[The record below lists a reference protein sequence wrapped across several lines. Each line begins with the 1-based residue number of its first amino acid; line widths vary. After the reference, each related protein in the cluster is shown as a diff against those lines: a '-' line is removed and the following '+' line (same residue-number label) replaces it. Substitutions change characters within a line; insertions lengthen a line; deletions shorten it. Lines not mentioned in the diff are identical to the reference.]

1 MGENNESLS
10 LRDAIAAGF
19 ERVQAEENQNQAEA
33 DAGAANQ
40 GVNQASD
47 SAAENAA
54 DSGMDGAQQAQAVE
68 TPFANTDGAVN
79 TADAASQAQAA
90 QNQGGG
96 DMMAAVMQVIN
107 ALRQENS
114 RLSQELSRQQSAVQQ
129 QSDIMQGEIESA
141 VTQPQIPKL
150 NFRELQYMSEDE
162 QAEAIQS
169 WQDGVIN
176 MITERQ
182 KAEIE
187 PIRREYENKRAAAA
201 DNAAKMSISSDP
213 RFSDFGEN
221 SAEID
226 RIAAMSDFSG
236 MAPDKK
242 YLYSALIARGMRN
255 SPAAKPST
263 EEIVQMAVSNPD
275 VMRALEARRA
285 QEVRDKN
292 GHLPTLSASSGLSGA
307 NAMPEKSVKTKED
320 LDARVMSRFGFNR

>member
-1 MGENNESLS
+1 MGENNESIS

-19 ERVQAEENQNQAEA
+19 ERVQAEENQNQAEGA
-33 DAGAANQ
+33 AGAINQ
-40 GVNQASD
+40 GENQAADTTNSAGAEANYTQQTETPAQNQAAASVETVNQA
-47 SAAENAA
+47 AA
-54 DSGMDGAQQAQAVE
+54 DVVS
-68 TPFANTDGAVN
+68 P
-79 TADAASQAQAA
+79 A
-90 QNQGGG
+90 QNQGNG

-114 RLSQELSRQQSAVQQ
+114 RLSQELSRQQGAVQQ
-129 QSDIMQGEIESA
+129 QSEIMQGAIENA
-141 VTQPQIPKL
+141 VSQPQIPKL

-162 QAEAIQS
+162 QADAIQS

-176 MITERQ
+176 ALTERQ

-187 PIRREYENKRAAAA
+187 PIRREYEDKRAAAA

-221 SAEID
+221 SGEID

-236 MAPDKK
+236 MSPEKK

-255 SPAAKPST
+255 SPATKPST
-263 EEIVQMAVSNPD
+263 EEIVKMAVSNPD

-285 QEVRDKN
+285 QEVMDKN
-292 GHLPTLSASSGLSGA
+292 GQLPTLSASSGLSGA

-320 LDARVMSRFGFNR
+320 LDARLYSRFGFNR

>member
-1 MGENNESLS
+1 MGENNESIS

-19 ERVQAEENQNQAEA
+19 ERVQAEENQNQAEGA
-33 DAGAANQ
+33 AGAINQ
-40 GVNQASD
+40 GENQAADTTNSAGAEANYTQQTETPAQNQAVASEETVNQA
-47 SAAENAA
+47 AA
-54 DSGMDGAQQAQAVE
+54 DVVS
-68 TPFANTDGAVN
+68 P
-79 TADAASQAQAA
+79 A
-90 QNQGGG
+90 QNQGNG
-96 DMMAAVMQVIN
+96 DVMAAVMQVIN

-114 RLSQELSRQQSAVQQ
+114 RLSQELSRQQGAVQQ
-129 QSDIMQGEIESA
+129 QSEIMQGAIESA
-141 VTQPQIPKL
+141 VSQPQIPKL

-176 MITERQ
+176 ALTERQ

-187 PIRREYENKRAAAA
+187 PIRREYEDKRAAAA

-221 SAEID
+221 SDEID
-226 RIAAMSDFSG
+226 RIAAMSDFAG
-236 MAPDKK
+236 MSPEKK

-255 SPAAKPST
+255 SPATKPST
-263 EEIVQMAVSNPD
+263 EEIVKMAVSNPD

-285 QEVRDKN
+285 PEVMDKN
-292 GHLPTLSASSGLSGA
+292 GQLPTLSASSGLSGA

-320 LDARVMSRFGFNR
+320 LDARLYSRFGFNR

>member
-1 MGENNESLS
+1 MGENNESIS

-19 ERVQAEENQNQAEA
+19 ERVQAEENQNQAEGA
-33 DAGAANQ
+33 AGAINQ
-40 GVNQASD
+40 GENQAADMTNSVGAEANYTQQTETPAQNQAAASAETVNQA
-47 SAAENAA
+47 AA
-54 DSGMDGAQQAQAVE
+54 DVVS
-68 TPFANTDGAVN
+68 P
-79 TADAASQAQAA
+79 A
-90 QNQGGG
+90 QNQGNG

-114 RLSQELSRQQSAVQQ
+114 RLSQELSRQQGAVQQ
-129 QSDIMQGEIESA
+129 QSEIMQGAIESA
-141 VTQPQIPKL
+141 VAQPQIPKL

-162 QAEAIQS
+162 QADAIQS

-176 MITERQ
+176 ALTERQ

-187 PIRREYENKRAAAA
+187 PIRREYEDKRAAAA

-221 SAEID
+221 SGEID

-236 MAPDKK
+236 MSPEKK

-255 SPAAKPST
+255 SPATKPST
-263 EEIVQMAVSNPD
+263 EEIVKMAVSNPD

-285 QEVRDKN
+285 QEVMDKN
-292 GHLPTLSASSGLSGA
+292 GQLPTLSASSGLSGA

-320 LDARVMSRFGFNR
+320 LDARLYSRFGFNR

>member
-1 MGENNESLS
+1 MGENNEGLS

-19 ERVQAEENQNQAEA
+19 ERVQAEENQNQAESA
-33 DAGAANQ
+33 AGAINQ
-40 GVNQASD
+40 GENQAADTTNSAGTEANYTQQTETPAQNQAAASVETVNQA
-47 SAAENAA
+47 AA
-54 DSGMDGAQQAQAVE
+54 DVVS
-68 TPFANTDGAVN
+68 P
-79 TADAASQAQAA
+79 A
-90 QNQGGG
+90 QNQGNG

-114 RLSQELSRQQSAVQQ
+114 RLSQELSRQQGAVQQ
-129 QSDIMQGEIESA
+129 QSEIMQGAIESA
-141 VTQPQIPKL
+141 VAQPQIPKL

-162 QAEAIQS
+162 QADAIQS

-176 MITERQ
+176 ALAERQ

-187 PIRREYENKRAAAA
+187 PIRREYEDKRAAAA

-221 SAEID
+221 SGEID
-226 RIAAMSDFSG
+226 RIAAMSDFAG
-236 MAPDKK
+236 MSPEKK

-255 SPAAKPST
+255 SPASKPST
-263 EEIVQMAVSNPD
+263 EEIVKMAVSNPD

-285 QEVRDKN
+285 QEVMDKN
-292 GHLPTLSASSGLSGA
+292 GQLPTLSASSGLSGA

-320 LDARVMSRFGFNR
+320 LDARLYSRFGFNR

>member
-1 MGENNESLS
+1 MGENNESIS

-19 ERVQAEENQNQAEA
+19 ERVQAEENQNQAEGA
-33 DAGAANQ
+33 AGAINQ
-40 GVNQASD
+40 GENQAADTTNSAGTEANYTQQTETPAQNQAAASVETVNQA
-47 SAAENAA
+47 AA
-54 DSGMDGAQQAQAVE
+54 DVVS
-68 TPFANTDGAVN
+68 P
-79 TADAASQAQAA
+79 A
-90 QNQGGG
+90 QNQGNG

-114 RLSQELSRQQSAVQQ
+114 RLSQELSRQQGAVQQ
-129 QSDIMQGEIESA
+129 QSEIMQSAIESA
-141 VTQPQIPKL
+141 VSQPQIPKL

-176 MITERQ
+176 ALTERQ

-187 PIRREYENKRAAAA
+187 PIRREYEDKRAAAA

-221 SAEID
+221 SGEID
-226 RIAAMSDFSG
+226 RIAAMSDFAG
-236 MAPDKK
+236 MSPEKK

-263 EEIVQMAVSNPD
+263 EEIVKMAVSNPD

-285 QEVRDKN
+285 QEVMDKN
-292 GHLPTLSASSGLSGA
+292 GQLPTLSASSGLSGA

-320 LDARVMSRFGFNR
+320 LDARLYSRFGFNR

>member
-1 MGENNESLS
+1 MGENNESIS

-19 ERVQAEENQNQAEA
+19 ERVQAEENQNQAEGVAGAINQGENQAADTTNSAGAEANYTQQTGTPAQNQTAASVETVNQVAA
-33 DAGAANQ
+33 DA
-40 GVNQASD
+40 VS
-47 SAAENAA
+47 
-54 DSGMDGAQQAQAVE
+54 
-68 TPFANTDGAVN
+68 P
-79 TADAASQAQAA
+79 A
-90 QNQGGG
+90 QNQGNGE
-96 DMMAAVMQVIN
+96 MMAAVMQVIN

-114 RLSQELSRQQSAVQQ
+114 RLSQELSRQQGAVQQ
-129 QSDIMQGEIESA
+129 QSEIMQGAIESA
-141 VTQPQIPKL
+141 VAQPQIPKL

-162 QAEAIQS
+162 QADAIQS

-176 MITERQ
+176 ALTERQ

-187 PIRREYENKRAAAA
+187 PIRREYEDKRAAAA

-221 SAEID
+221 SGEID

-236 MAPDKK
+236 MSPEKK

-263 EEIVQMAVSNPD
+263 EEIVKMAVSNPD

-285 QEVRDKN
+285 QEVMDKN
-292 GHLPTLSASSGLSGA
+292 GQLPTLSASSGLSGA

-320 LDARVMSRFGFNR
+320 LDARLYSRFGFNR

>member
-1 MGENNESLS
+1 MGENNESIS

-19 ERVQAEENQNQAEA
+19 ERVQTEENQNQAEGA
-33 DAGAANQ
+33 AGAINQ
-40 GVNQASD
+40 GENQAADTTNSAGAEANYTQQTETPAQNQAAASVETVNQA
-47 SAAENAA
+47 AA
-54 DSGMDGAQQAQAVE
+54 DVVS
-68 TPFANTDGAVN
+68 P
-79 TADAASQAQAA
+79 A
-90 QNQGGG
+90 QNQGNG

-114 RLSQELSRQQSAVQQ
+114 RLSQELSRQQGAVQQ
-129 QSDIMQGEIESA
+129 QSEIMQSAIESA
-141 VTQPQIPKL
+141 VSQPQIPKL

-176 MITERQ
+176 ALTERQ

-187 PIRREYENKRAAAA
+187 PIRREYEDKRAAAA

-213 RFSDFGEN
+213 RFSDFSEN
-221 SAEID
+221 SGEID

-236 MAPDKK
+236 MSPEKK

-263 EEIVQMAVSNPD
+263 EEIVKMAVSNPD

-285 QEVRDKN
+285 QEVMDKN
-292 GHLPTLSASSGLSGA
+292 GQLPTLSASSGLSGA

-320 LDARVMSRFGFNR
+320 LDARLYSRFGFNR

>member
-1 MGENNESLS
+1 MGENNESIS

-19 ERVQAEENQNQAEA
+19 ERVQAEENQNQAEGA
-33 DAGAANQ
+33 AGAINQ
-40 GVNQASD
+40 GENQAADTTNSAGTEANYTQQTETPAQNQAAASVETVNQA
-47 SAAENAA
+47 AA
-54 DSGMDGAQQAQAVE
+54 DVVS
-68 TPFANTDGAVN
+68 P
-79 TADAASQAQAA
+79 A
-90 QNQGGG
+90 QNQGNG

-114 RLSQELSRQQSAVQQ
+114 RLSQELSRQQGAVQQ
-129 QSDIMQGEIESA
+129 QSEIMQGAIESA
-141 VTQPQIPKL
+141 VAQPQIPKL

-162 QAEAIQS
+162 QADAIQS

-176 MITERQ
+176 ALTERQ

-187 PIRREYENKRAAAA
+187 PIRREYEDKRAAAA

-221 SAEID
+221 SGEID
-226 RIAAMSDFSG
+226 RIAAMSDFAG
-236 MAPDKK
+236 MSPEKK

-263 EEIVQMAVSNPD
+263 EEIVKMAVSNPD

-285 QEVRDKN
+285 QEVMDKN
-292 GHLPTLSASSGLSGA
+292 GQLPTLSAYSGLSGA

-320 LDARVMSRFGFNR
+320 LDARLYSRFGFNR

>member
-1 MGENNESLS
+1 MGENNESIS

-19 ERVQAEENQNQAEA
+19 ERVQAEENQNQAEGA
-33 DAGAANQ
+33 AGAINQ
-40 GVNQASD
+40 GENQAADTTNSAGAEANYTQQTETPAQNQAAASVETVNQA
-47 SAAENAA
+47 AA
-54 DSGMDGAQQAQAVE
+54 DVVS
-68 TPFANTDGAVN
+68 P
-79 TADAASQAQAA
+79 A
-90 QNQGGG
+90 QNQGNG

-114 RLSQELSRQQSAVQQ
+114 RLSQELSRQQGAVQQ
-129 QSDIMQGEIESA
+129 QSEIMQGAIENA
-141 VTQPQIPKL
+141 VSQPQIPKL

-162 QAEAIQS
+162 QTEAIQS

-176 MITERQ
+176 ALTERQ

-187 PIRREYENKRAAAA
+187 PIRREYEDKRAAAA

-221 SAEID
+221 SDEID
-226 RIAAMSDFSG
+226 RIAAMSDFAG
-236 MAPDKK
+236 MSPEKK

-255 SPAAKPST
+255 SPATKPST
-263 EEIVQMAVSNPD
+263 EEIVKMAVSNPD

-285 QEVRDKN
+285 QEVMDKN
-292 GHLPTLSASSGLSGA
+292 GQLPTLSASSGLSGA

-320 LDARVMSRFGFNR
+320 LDARLYSRFGFNR

>member
-1 MGENNESLS
+1 MGENNESIS

-19 ERVQAEENQNQAEA
+19 ERVQAEENQNQAEGA
-33 DAGAANQ
+33 AGAINQ
-40 GVNQASD
+40 GENQAADTTNSAGAEANYTQQTETPAQNQAAASVETVNQAASD
-47 SAAENAA
+47 VVS
-54 DSGMDGAQQAQAVE
+54 
-68 TPFANTDGAVN
+68 P
-79 TADAASQAQAA
+79 A
-90 QNQGGG
+90 QNQGNG

-114 RLSQELSRQQSAVQQ
+114 RLSQELSRQQGAVQQ
-129 QSDIMQGEIESA
+129 QSEIMQGAIENA
-141 VTQPQIPKL
+141 VSQPQIPKL

-162 QAEAIQS
+162 QTEAIQS

-176 MITERQ
+176 ALTERQ

-187 PIRREYENKRAAAA
+187 PIRREYEDKRAAAA

-221 SAEID
+221 SGEID

-236 MAPDKK
+236 MSPEKK

-255 SPAAKPST
+255 SPATKPST
-263 EEIVQMAVSNPD
+263 EEIVKMAVSNPD

-285 QEVRDKN
+285 QEVMDKN
-292 GHLPTLSASSGLSGA
+292 GQLPTLSASSGLSGA

-320 LDARVMSRFGFNR
+320 LDARLYSRFGFNR

>member
-1 MGENNESLS
+1 MGENNEGLS

-19 ERVQAEENQNQAEA
+19 ERVQAEENQNQAEGV
-33 DAGAANQ
+33 AGAINQ
-40 GVNQASD
+40 GENQAADTTNSAGAEANYTQQTETPAQNQAAASVETVNQA
-47 SAAENAA
+47 AA
-54 DSGMDGAQQAQAVE
+54 DVVS
-68 TPFANTDGAVN
+68 P
-79 TADAASQAQAA
+79 A
-90 QNQGGG
+90 QNQGNG

-114 RLSQELSRQQSAVQQ
+114 RLSQELSRQQGAVQQ
-129 QSDIMQGEIESA
+129 QSEIMQSAIESA
-141 VTQPQIPKL
+141 VSQPQIPKL

-176 MITERQ
+176 ALTERQ

-187 PIRREYENKRAAAA
+187 PIRREYEDKRAAAA

-213 RFSDFGEN
+213 RFSDFSEN
-221 SAEID
+221 SGEID

-236 MAPDKK
+236 MSPEKK

-263 EEIVQMAVSNPD
+263 EEIVKMAVSNPD

-285 QEVRDKN
+285 QEVMDKD
-292 GHLPTLSASSGLSGA
+292 GQLPTLSASSGLSGA

-320 LDARVMSRFGFNR
+320 LDARLYSRFGFNR

>member
-1 MGENNESLS
+1 MGENNEGLS

-19 ERVQAEENQNQAEA
+19 ERVQAEENQNQAEGA
-33 DAGAANQ
+33 AGAINQ
-40 GVNQASD
+40 GENQATDMTNSAGAEANYTQQTEAPAQNQAAASVETVNQA
-47 SAAENAA
+47 AA
-54 DSGMDGAQQAQAVE
+54 DVVS
-68 TPFANTDGAVN
+68 P
-79 TADAASQAQAA
+79 A
-90 QNQGGG
+90 QNQGNG

-114 RLSQELSRQQSAVQQ
+114 RLSQELSRQQGAVQQ
-129 QSDIMQGEIESA
+129 QSEIMQGAIESA
-141 VTQPQIPKL
+141 VSQPQIPKL

-162 QAEAIQS
+162 QTEAIQS

-176 MITERQ
+176 ALTERQ

-187 PIRREYENKRAAAA
+187 PIRREYEDKRAAAA

-221 SAEID
+221 SDEID
-226 RIAAMSDFSG
+226 RIAAMSDFAG
-236 MAPDKK
+236 MSPEKK

-255 SPAAKPST
+255 SPASKPST
-263 EEIVQMAVSNPD
+263 EEIVKMAVSNPD

-285 QEVRDKN
+285 QEVMDKN
-292 GHLPTLSASSGLSGA
+292 GQLPTLSASSGLSGA

-320 LDARVMSRFGFNR
+320 LDARLYSRFGFNR

>member
-1 MGENNESLS
+1 MGENNESIS

-19 ERVQAEENQNQAEA
+19 ERVQAEENQNQAEGA
-33 DAGAANQ
+33 AGAINQ
-40 GVNQASD
+40 GENQAADTTNSAGAEANYTQQTETPAQNQAAASVETVNQA
-47 SAAENAA
+47 AA
-54 DSGMDGAQQAQAVE
+54 DVVS
-68 TPFANTDGAVN
+68 P
-79 TADAASQAQAA
+79 A
-90 QNQGGG
+90 QNQGNG

-114 RLSQELSRQQSAVQQ
+114 RLSQELSRQQGAVQQ
-129 QSDIMQGEIESA
+129 QSEIMQGAIESA
-141 VTQPQIPKL
+141 VAQPQIPKL

-162 QAEAIQS
+162 QADAIQS

-176 MITERQ
+176 ALTERQ

-187 PIRREYENKRAAAA
+187 PIRREYEDKRAAAA

-221 SAEID
+221 SGEID

-236 MAPDKK
+236 MTPEKK

-263 EEIVQMAVSNPD
+263 EEIVKMAVSNPD

-285 QEVRDKN
+285 QEVMDKN
-292 GHLPTLSASSGLSGA
+292 GQLPTLSASSGLSGA

-320 LDARVMSRFGFNR
+320 LDARLYSRFGFNR

>member
-1 MGENNESLS
+1 MGENNESIS

-19 ERVQAEENQNQAEA
+19 ERVQAEENQNQAEGA
-33 DAGAANQ
+33 AGAINQ
-40 GVNQASD
+40 GENQAADTTNSAGAEANYTQQTETPAQNQAAASVETVNQA
-47 SAAENAA
+47 AA
-54 DSGMDGAQQAQAVE
+54 DVVS
-68 TPFANTDGAVN
+68 P
-79 TADAASQAQAA
+79 A
-90 QNQGGG
+90 QNQGNG

-114 RLSQELSRQQSAVQQ
+114 RLSQELSRQQGAVQQ
-129 QSDIMQGEIESA
+129 QSEIMQGAIENA
-141 VTQPQIPKL
+141 VSQPQIPKL

-162 QAEAIQS
+162 QTEAIQS

-176 MITERQ
+176 ALTERQ

-187 PIRREYENKRAAAA
+187 PIRREYEDKRAAAA

-221 SAEID
+221 SDEID

-236 MAPDKK
+236 MSPEKK

-255 SPAAKPST
+255 SPATKPST
-263 EEIVQMAVSNPD
+263 EEIVKMAVSNPD

-285 QEVRDKN
+285 QEVMDKN
-292 GHLPTLSASSGLSGA
+292 GQLPTLSASSGLSGA

-320 LDARVMSRFGFNR
+320 LDARLYSRFGFNR

>member
-1 MGENNESLS
+1 MGENNESIS

-19 ERVQAEENQNQAEA
+19 ERVQAEENQNQAEGAAGEINQGENQAA
-33 DAGAANQ
+33 DMTNSAGAEANYTQ
-40 GVNQASD
+40 QTETPAQNQAAASAEAINQASVD
-47 SAAENAA
+47 
-54 DSGMDGAQQAQAVE
+54 AVSP
-68 TPFANTDGAVN
+68 T
-79 TADAASQAQAA
+79 
-90 QNQGGG
+90 QNQGNGE
-96 DMMAAVMQVIN
+96 MMAAVMQVIN

-114 RLSQELSRQQSAVQQ
+114 RLSQELSRQQGAVQQ
-129 QSDIMQGEIESA
+129 QSEIMRGAIENA
-141 VTQPQIPKL
+141 VSQPQIPKL

-176 MITERQ
+176 ALTERQ

-187 PIRREYENKRAAAA
+187 PIRREYEDKRAAAA

-221 SAEID
+221 SGEID
-226 RIAAMSDFSG
+226 RIAAMSDFAG
-236 MAPDKK
+236 MSPEKK

-255 SPAAKPST
+255 SPATKPST
-263 EEIVQMAVSNPD
+263 EEIVKMAVSNPD

-285 QEVRDKN
+285 QEVMDKN
-292 GHLPTLSASSGLSGA
+292 GQLPTLSASSGLSGA

-320 LDARVMSRFGFNR
+320 LDARLYSRFGFNR

>member
-1 MGENNESLS
+1 MGENNESIS

-19 ERVQAEENQNQAEA
+19 ERVQAEENQNQAEGVAGAINQGENQAADTTNSAGAEANYTQRTETPAQNQAAASVETVNQVAA
-33 DAGAANQ
+33 DA
-40 GVNQASD
+40 VS
-47 SAAENAA
+47 
-54 DSGMDGAQQAQAVE
+54 
-68 TPFANTDGAVN
+68 P
-79 TADAASQAQAA
+79 A
-90 QNQGGG
+90 QNQGNG

-114 RLSQELSRQQSAVQQ
+114 RLSQELSRQQGAAQQ
-129 QSDIMQGEIESA
+129 QSEIMQSAIESA
-141 VTQPQIPKL
+141 VAQPQIPKL

-162 QAEAIQS
+162 QADAIQS

-176 MITERQ
+176 ALAERQ

-187 PIRREYENKRAAAA
+187 PIRREYEDKRAAAA

-221 SAEID
+221 SGEID
-226 RIAAMSDFSG
+226 RIAAMSDFAG
-236 MAPDKK
+236 MSPEKK

-263 EEIVQMAVSNPD
+263 EEIVKMAVSNPD

-285 QEVRDKN
+285 QEVMDKN
-292 GHLPTLSASSGLSGA
+292 GQLPTLSASSGLSGA

-320 LDARVMSRFGFNR
+320 LDARLYSRFGFNR

>member
-1 MGENNESLS
+1 MGENNESIS

-19 ERVQAEENQNQAEA
+19 ERVQAEENQNQAEGA
-33 DAGAANQ
+33 AGAINQ
-40 GVNQASD
+40 GENQAADTTNSAGAEANYTQQTETPAQNQAAASVETVNQAASD
-47 SAAENAA
+47 DVS
-54 DSGMDGAQQAQAVE
+54 
-68 TPFANTDGAVN
+68 P
-79 TADAASQAQAA
+79 A
-90 QNQGGG
+90 QNQGNG

-114 RLSQELSRQQSAVQQ
+114 RLSQELSRQQGAVQQ
-129 QSDIMQGEIESA
+129 QSEIMQGAIENA
-141 VTQPQIPKL
+141 VSQPQIPKL

-162 QAEAIQS
+162 QTEAIQS

-176 MITERQ
+176 ALTERQ

-187 PIRREYENKRAAAA
+187 PIRREYEDKRAAAA

-221 SAEID
+221 SDEID
-226 RIAAMSDFSG
+226 RIAAMSDFAG
-236 MAPDKK
+236 MSPEKK

-255 SPAAKPST
+255 SPATKPST
-263 EEIVQMAVSNPD
+263 EEIVKMAVSNPD

-285 QEVRDKN
+285 QEVMDKN
-292 GHLPTLSASSGLSGA
+292 GQLPTLSASSGLSGA

-320 LDARVMSRFGFNR
+320 LDARLYSRFGFNR

>member
-1 MGENNESLS
+1 MGENNESIS

-19 ERVQAEENQNQAEA
+19 ERVQAEENQNQAEGA
-33 DAGAANQ
+33 AGAINQ
-40 GVNQASD
+40 GENQAADTTNSAGAEANYTQQTETPAQNQAAASVETVNQA
-47 SAAENAA
+47 AA
-54 DSGMDGAQQAQAVE
+54 DVVS
-68 TPFANTDGAVN
+68 P
-79 TADAASQAQAA
+79 A
-90 QNQGGG
+90 QNQGNG

-114 RLSQELSRQQSAVQQ
+114 RLSQELSRQQGAVQQ
-129 QSDIMQGEIESA
+129 QSEIMQGAIENA
-141 VTQPQIPKL
+141 VSQPQIPKL

-162 QAEAIQS
+162 QTEAIQS

-176 MITERQ
+176 ALTERQ

-187 PIRREYENKRAAAA
+187 PIRREYEDKRAAAA

-221 SAEID
+221 SDEID

-236 MAPDKK
+236 MSPEKK

-263 EEIVQMAVSNPD
+263 EEIVKMAVSNPD

-285 QEVRDKN
+285 QEVMDKN
-292 GHLPTLSASSGLSGA
+292 GQLPTLSASSGLSGA

-320 LDARVMSRFGFNR
+320 LDARLYSRFGFNR

>member
-1 MGENNESLS
+1 MGENNESIS

-19 ERVQAEENQNQAEA
+19 ERVQAEENQNQAEGA
-33 DAGAANQ
+33 AGAINQ
-40 GVNQASD
+40 GENQAADTTNSAGAEANYTQQTETPAQNQAAASVETVNQAASD
-47 SAAENAA
+47 VVS
-54 DSGMDGAQQAQAVE
+54 
-68 TPFANTDGAVN
+68 P
-79 TADAASQAQAA
+79 A
-90 QNQGGG
+90 QNQGNG

-114 RLSQELSRQQSAVQQ
+114 RLSQELSRQQGAVQQ
-129 QSDIMQGEIESA
+129 QSEIMQGAIESA
-141 VTQPQIPKL
+141 VAQPQIPKL

-162 QAEAIQS
+162 QADAIQS

-176 MITERQ
+176 ALTERQ

-187 PIRREYENKRAAAA
+187 PIRREYEDKRAAAA

-221 SAEID
+221 SDEID
-226 RIAAMSDFSG
+226 RIAAMSDFAG
-236 MAPDKK
+236 MSPEKK

-255 SPAAKPST
+255 SPATKPST
-263 EEIVQMAVSNPD
+263 EEIVKMAVSNPD

-285 QEVRDKN
+285 QEVMDKN
-292 GHLPTLSASSGLSGA
+292 GQLPTLSASSGLSGA

-320 LDARVMSRFGFNR
+320 LDARLYSRFGFNR

>member
-1 MGENNESLS
+1 MGENNESIS

-19 ERVQAEENQNQAEA
+19 ERVQAEENQNQAEGA
-33 DAGAANQ
+33 AGAINQ
-40 GVNQASD
+40 GENQAADTTNSAGAEANYTQQTETPAQNQAAASVETVNQA
-47 SAAENAA
+47 AA
-54 DSGMDGAQQAQAVE
+54 DVVS
-68 TPFANTDGAVN
+68 P
-79 TADAASQAQAA
+79 A
-90 QNQGGG
+90 QNQGNG

-114 RLSQELSRQQSAVQQ
+114 RLSQELSRQQGAVQQ
-129 QSDIMQGEIESA
+129 QSEIMQGAIENA
-141 VTQPQIPKL
+141 VSQPQIPKL

-162 QAEAIQS
+162 QADAIQS

-176 MITERQ
+176 ALTERQ

-187 PIRREYENKRAAAA
+187 PIRREYEDKRAAAA

-213 RFSDFGEN
+213 RFSDFSEN
-221 SAEID
+221 SGEID
-226 RIAAMSDFSG
+226 RIASMSDFAG
-236 MAPDKK
+236 MTPEKK

-263 EEIVQMAVSNPD
+263 EEIVKMAVSNPD

-285 QEVRDKN
+285 QEVMDKN
-292 GHLPTLSASSGLSGA
+292 GQLPTLSASSGLSGA

-320 LDARVMSRFGFNR
+320 LDARLYSRFGFNR

>member
-1 MGENNESLS
+1 MGENNESIS

-19 ERVQAEENQNQAEA
+19 ERVQAEENQNQAEGA
-33 DAGAANQ
+33 AGAINQ
-40 GVNQASD
+40 GENQAADTTNSAGAEANYTQQTETPAQNQAAASVETVNQAASD
-47 SAAENAA
+47 VVS
-54 DSGMDGAQQAQAVE
+54 
-68 TPFANTDGAVN
+68 P
-79 TADAASQAQAA
+79 A
-90 QNQGGG
+90 QNQGNG

-114 RLSQELSRQQSAVQQ
+114 RLSQELSRQQGAVQQ
-129 QSDIMQGEIESA
+129 QSEIMQGAIENA
-141 VTQPQIPKL
+141 VSQPQIPKL

-162 QAEAIQS
+162 QTEAIQS

-176 MITERQ
+176 ALTERQ

-187 PIRREYENKRAAAA
+187 PIRREYEDKRAAAA

-221 SAEID
+221 SDEID

-236 MAPDKK
+236 MSPEKK

-255 SPAAKPST
+255 SPASKPST
-263 EEIVQMAVSNPD
+263 EEIVKMAVSNPD

-285 QEVRDKN
+285 QEVMDKN
-292 GHLPTLSASSGLSGA
+292 GQLPTLSASSGLSGA

-320 LDARVMSRFGFNR
+320 LDARLYSRFGFNR

>member
-1 MGENNESLS
+1 MGENNEGLS

-19 ERVQAEENQNQAEA
+19 ERVQAEENQNQAEGA
-33 DAGAANQ
+33 AGAINQ
-40 GVNQASD
+40 GENQATDMTNSAGAEANYTQQTETPAQNQAAASVETVNQA
-47 SAAENAA
+47 AA
-54 DSGMDGAQQAQAVE
+54 DVVS
-68 TPFANTDGAVN
+68 P
-79 TADAASQAQAA
+79 A
-90 QNQGGG
+90 QNQGNG

-114 RLSQELSRQQSAVQQ
+114 RLSQELSRQQGAVQQ
-129 QSDIMQGEIESA
+129 QSEIMQGAIESA
-141 VTQPQIPKL
+141 VSQPQIPKL

-162 QAEAIQS
+162 QTEAIQS

-176 MITERQ
+176 ALTERQ

-187 PIRREYENKRAAAA
+187 PIRREYEDKRAAAA

-221 SAEID
+221 SDEID
-226 RIAAMSDFSG
+226 RIAAMSDFAG
-236 MAPDKK
+236 MSPEKK

-255 SPAAKPST
+255 SPASKPST
-263 EEIVQMAVSNPD
+263 EEIVKMAVSNPD

-285 QEVRDKN
+285 QEVMDKN
-292 GHLPTLSASSGLSGA
+292 GQLPTLSASSGLSGA

-320 LDARVMSRFGFNR
+320 LDARLYSRFGFNR

>member
-1 MGENNESLS
+1 MGENNESIS

-19 ERVQAEENQNQAEA
+19 ERVQAEENQNQAEGA
-33 DAGAANQ
+33 AGAINQ
-40 GVNQASD
+40 GENQAADTTNSAGAEANYTQQTETPAQNQAAASVETVNQAASD
-47 SAAENAA
+47 VVS
-54 DSGMDGAQQAQAVE
+54 
-68 TPFANTDGAVN
+68 P
-79 TADAASQAQAA
+79 A
-90 QNQGGG
+90 QNQGNG

-114 RLSQELSRQQSAVQQ
+114 RLSQELSRQQGAVQQ
-129 QSDIMQGEIESA
+129 QSEIMQGAIESA
-141 VTQPQIPKL
+141 VAQPQIPKL

-162 QAEAIQS
+162 QADAIQS

-176 MITERQ
+176 ALTERQ

-187 PIRREYENKRAAAA
+187 PIRREYEDKRAAAA

-221 SAEID
+221 SGEIE

-236 MAPDKK
+236 MSPEKK

-255 SPAAKPST
+255 SPATKPST
-263 EEIVQMAVSNPD
+263 EEIVKMAVSNPD

-285 QEVRDKN
+285 QEVMDKN
-292 GHLPTLSASSGLSGA
+292 GQLPTLSASSGLSGA

-320 LDARVMSRFGFNR
+320 LDARLYSRFGFNR

>member
-1 MGENNESLS
+1 MGENNESIS

-19 ERVQAEENQNQAEA
+19 ERVQAEENQNQAEGA
-33 DAGAANQ
+33 AGAINQ
-40 GVNQASD
+40 GENQAADTTNSAGAEANYTQQTETPAQNQAAASVETVNQA
-47 SAAENAA
+47 AA
-54 DSGMDGAQQAQAVE
+54 DVVS
-68 TPFANTDGAVN
+68 P
-79 TADAASQAQAA
+79 A
-90 QNQGGG
+90 QNQGNG

-114 RLSQELSRQQSAVQQ
+114 RLSQELSRQQGAVQQ
-129 QSDIMQGEIESA
+129 QSEIMQGAIENA
-141 VTQPQIPKL
+141 VSQPQIPKL

-162 QAEAIQS
+162 QADAIQS

-176 MITERQ
+176 ALTERQ

-187 PIRREYENKRAAAA
+187 PIRREYEDKRAAAA

-221 SAEID
+221 SGEID
-226 RIAAMSDFSG
+226 RIAAMSDFAG
-236 MAPDKK
+236 MSPEKK

-263 EEIVQMAVSNPD
+263 EEIVKMAVSNPD

-285 QEVRDKN
+285 QEVMDKN
-292 GHLPTLSASSGLSGA
+292 GQLPTLSASSGLSGA

-320 LDARVMSRFGFNR
+320 LDARLYSRFGFNR

>member
-1 MGENNESLS
+1 MGENNESIS

-19 ERVQAEENQNQAEA
+19 ERVQAEENQNQAEGVAGAINQGENQAADTTNSAGAEANYTQQTGTPAQNQTAASVETVNQVAA
-33 DAGAANQ
+33 DA
-40 GVNQASD
+40 VS
-47 SAAENAA
+47 
-54 DSGMDGAQQAQAVE
+54 
-68 TPFANTDGAVN
+68 P
-79 TADAASQAQAA
+79 A
-90 QNQGGG
+90 QNQGNGE
-96 DMMAAVMQVIN
+96 MMAAVMQVIN

-114 RLSQELSRQQSAVQQ
+114 RLSQELSRQQGAVQQ
-129 QSDIMQGEIESA
+129 QSEIMQGAIESA
-141 VTQPQIPKL
+141 VAQPQIPKL

-162 QAEAIQS
+162 QADAIQS

-176 MITERQ
+176 ALTERQ

-187 PIRREYENKRAAAA
+187 PIRREYEDKRAAAA

-221 SAEID
+221 SGEID
-226 RIAAMSDFSG
+226 RIAAMSDFAG
-236 MAPDKK
+236 MSPEKK

-263 EEIVQMAVSNPD
+263 EEIVKMAVSNPD

-285 QEVRDKN
+285 QEVMDKN
-292 GHLPTLSASSGLSGA
+292 GQLPTLSASSGLSGA

-320 LDARVMSRFGFNR
+320 LDARLYSRFGFNR

>member
-1 MGENNESLS
+1 MGENNESIS

-19 ERVQAEENQNQAEA
+19 ERVQAEENQNQAEGA
-33 DAGAANQ
+33 AGAINQ
-40 GVNQASD
+40 GENQAADTTNSAGTEANYTQQTETPAQNQAAASVETVNQA
-47 SAAENAA
+47 AA
-54 DSGMDGAQQAQAVE
+54 DVVS
-68 TPFANTDGAVN
+68 P
-79 TADAASQAQAA
+79 A
-90 QNQGGG
+90 QNQGNG

-114 RLSQELSRQQSAVQQ
+114 RLSQELSRQQGAVQQ
-129 QSDIMQGEIESA
+129 QSEIMQSAIESA
-141 VTQPQIPKL
+141 VSQPQIPKL

-176 MITERQ
+176 ALTERQ

-187 PIRREYENKRAAAA
+187 PIRREYEDKRAAAA

-221 SAEID
+221 SGEID
-226 RIAAMSDFSG
+226 RIAAMSDFAG
-236 MAPDKK
+236 MSPEKK

-263 EEIVQMAVSNPD
+263 EEIVKMAVSNPD

-285 QEVRDKN
+285 QEVMDKS
-292 GHLPTLSASSGLSGA
+292 GQLATLSASSGLSGA

-320 LDARVMSRFGFNR
+320 LDARLYSRFGFNR

>member
-1 MGENNESLS
+1 MGENNESIS

-19 ERVQAEENQNQAEA
+19 ERVQAEENQNQAEGA
-33 DAGAANQ
+33 AGAINQ
-40 GVNQASD
+40 GENQAADTTNSAGAEANYTQQTETPAQNQAAASVETVNQA
-47 SAAENAA
+47 AA
-54 DSGMDGAQQAQAVE
+54 DVVS
-68 TPFANTDGAVN
+68 P
-79 TADAASQAQAA
+79 A
-90 QNQGGG
+90 QNQGNG

-114 RLSQELSRQQSAVQQ
+114 RLSQELSRQQGAVQQ
-129 QSDIMQGEIESA
+129 QSEIMQGAIENA
-141 VTQPQIPKL
+141 VSQPQIPKL

-162 QAEAIQS
+162 QTEAIQS

-176 MITERQ
+176 ALTERQ

-187 PIRREYENKRAAAA
+187 PIRREYEDKRAAAA

-221 SAEID
+221 SGEID

-236 MAPDKK
+236 MSPEKK

-255 SPAAKPST
+255 SPASKPST
-263 EEIVQMAVSNPD
+263 EEIVKMAVSNPD

-285 QEVRDKN
+285 QEVMDKN
-292 GHLPTLSASSGLSGA
+292 GQLPTLSASSGLSGA

-320 LDARVMSRFGFNR
+320 LDARLYSRFGFNR